1 MVFTQALLT
10 DSLALSYYGAMIP
23 PILTNA
29 NDALVTLLSAL
40 ITILLTGLVLFLAL
54 VRRRKQ
60 AMAKKGEHAT
70 VAK

>member
-1 MVFTQALLT
+1 
-10 DSLALSYYGAMIP
+10 MIP

-40 ITILLTGLVLFLAL
+40 ITILLVGLVLLLAL

-60 AMAKKGEHAT
+60 AMAKKGERAT

>member
-1 MVFTQALLT
+1 MT
-10 DSLALSYYGAMIP
+10 DSLALSYYQAMIP
-23 PILTNA
+23 PILTSA

-40 ITILLTGLVLFLAL
+40 ITILLTGLVLFLTL
-54 VRRRKQ
+54 IRRREQQ